1 MNELKKYFN
10 NEYFYFL
17 GLPVIILIIYF
28 LNPSNVFVDGNQL
41 SFVTILISCFVIEY
55 FIQKAKNGE
64 DIYMRP
70 IPAMKAMEEAVG
82 RATEMG
88 SSVLYVPGIS
98 GLDEIDTISGVI
110 ILSSNS

>member
-1 MNELKKYFN
+1 
-10 NEYFYFL
+10 
-17 GLPVIILIIYF
+17 
-28 LNPSNVFVDGNQL
+28 
-41 SFVTILISCFVIEY
+41 
-55 FIQKAKNGE
+55 
-64 DIYMRP
+64 MRP